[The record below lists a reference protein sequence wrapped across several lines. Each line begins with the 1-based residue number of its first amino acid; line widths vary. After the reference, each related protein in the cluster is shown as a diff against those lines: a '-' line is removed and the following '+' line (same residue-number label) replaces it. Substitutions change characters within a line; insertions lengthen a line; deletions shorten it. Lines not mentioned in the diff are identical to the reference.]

1 MSVDL
6 RRLTHEGLV
15 AAVSGRVGGAVRP
28 TATELDSF
36 YVRERSVPAA
46 RIETYPRRRRVR
58 DVVASMAQA
67 VETGARS
74 LDVVR
79 PLEVSYASFFVD
91 PEAVSARDDRE
102 MAVAS

>member
-15 AAVSGRVGGAVRP
+15 AAVGGRVGAAVRP
-28 TATELDSF
+28 TAAELDSF

-46 RIETYPRRRRVR
+46 RIDTYPRRRRVR
-58 DVVASMAQA
+58 DVVASMAESVESATLA
-67 VETGARS
+67 VQPA
-74 LDVVR
+74 R
-79 PLEVSYASFFVD
+79 PLEVSYASFFVE
-91 PEAVSARDDRE
+91 PEAASARDDRE

>member
-6 RRLTHEGLV
+6 RRLGHEGLV
-15 AAVSGRVGGAVRP
+15 AAVSGRVGGGVRP
-28 TATELDSF
+28 TAVELESF

-46 RIETYPRRRRVR
+46 RIETYPRRRRIR
-58 DVVASMAQA
+58 DVVASMAES

-74 LDVVR
+74 LDAAR
-79 PLEVSYASFFVD
+79 SLEVSYASFFVD

>member
-6 RRLTHEGLV
+6 RRLSHEGLV
-15 AAVSGRVGGAVRP
+15 SAVSGRVGGGVRP
-28 TATELDSF
+28 TAVELESF

-46 RIETYPRRRRVR
+46 RIETYPRRRRIR
-58 DVVASMAQA
+58 DVVASMAES

-74 LDVVR
+74 LDAAR
-79 PLEVSYASFFVD
+79 SLEVSYASFFVD

>member
-15 AAVSGRVGGAVRP
+15 AAVRGRVASPARP
-28 TATELDSF
+28 TATELESF

-46 RIETYPRRRRVR
+46 RIGTYPRRRRVR
-58 DVVASMAQA
+58 DVVASMAGSVESGARA
-67 VETGARS
+67 VEAARP
-74 LDVVR
+74 V
-79 PLEVSYASFFVD
+79 EVSYASFFVD

>member
-15 AAVSGRVGGAVRP
+15 AAVSGRVAGPARP

-58 DVVASMAQA
+58 DVVASMAGSVESGARA
-67 VETGARS
+67 VE
-74 LDVVR
+74 VVR
-79 PLEVSYASFFVD
+79 PVEVSYASFFVD

>member
-15 AAVSGRVGGAVRP
+15 AAVSGRVGGAGRP

-58 DVVASMAQA
+58 DVVASMAA
-67 VETGARS
+67 SVETGVRSHDAARS
-74 LDVVR
+74 
-79 PLEVSYASFFVD
+79 PEVSYASFFVD

>member
-6 RRLTHEGLV
+6 RRLTHEDLV
-15 AAVSGRVGGAVRP
+15 AAVSGRVGGPVRP

-67 VETGARS
+67 VENDARS

>member
-6 RRLTHEGLV
+6 RRLSHEGLV
-15 AAVSGRVGGAVRP
+15 AAVSGRVGGGVRP
-28 TATELDSF
+28 TAVELESF

-46 RIETYPRRRRVR
+46 RIETYPRRRRIR
-58 DVVASMAQA
+58 DVVASMAES

-74 LDVVR
+74 LDAAR
-79 PLEVSYASFFVD
+79 SLEVSYASFFVD

>member
-1 MSVDL
+1 MSTDL

-15 AAVSGRVGGAVRP
+15 AAISGRVGGAVRP
-28 TATELDSF
+28 TAAELDSF

-58 DVVASMAQA
+58 DVVSSMAESIESTTRSVDA
-67 VETGARS
+67 ARPVEVTYG
-74 LDVVR
+74 
-79 PLEVSYASFFVD
+79 SFFVE
-91 PEAVSARDDRE
+91 PESVSARGDRE